1 MKRPDRLK
9 NDLAPWLTGD
19 RRLKRW
25 PGWSGCNTGVYAPGL
40 IILQIDGLSDTQF
53 QRALGRRRL
62 PFLRHLMATQEVV
75 HKPFYSGLPSST
87 PAVQAELYY
96 GVKTAVPAFEFIDR
110 HTRLRHAMFL
120 PASADTMAH
129 RLRNTGEPLLAGGSS
144 YSNIYAGGAETARYC
159 AETMNLESLIRATN
173 PFRLVFFL
181 FSQIGKLLRIAG
193 YAGVELILAMHD
205 FFKGVFA
212 GKDIGKELKF
222 IPTRLFV
229 CAILRELIRLRVKMD
244 VWRGVPI
251 IAANFFG
258 YDEQAHRRGP
268 ASAFAHW
275 TLKGIDGVVKD
286 IYSTA
291 MRSSCRDYRVVIFA
305 DHGQE
310 SVETYRRHARKP
322 LKKTIREVLDNNS
335 GTGHRR
341 DADDRLATLYRRAGN
356 YLLGQPWTRH
366 RRHQPIAGGSMDTVR
381 ITTMG
386 PLGHLYLPPRIRE
399 QIASPKAPATLTQ
412 LACRLNRRAHIP
424 LVLFEEEGR
433 ITAVNDSGT
442 HVLSQN
448 PAAILGKDHPF
459 LDQVAADLERLCRH
473 SNAGDLVIS
482 GWKPDGCPLSF
493 SVESGAHGGPG
504 TEETCGF
511 VLLPAELAD
520 DQPFLRP
527 MDLRERILDD
537 RGKRRPRSEHA
548 CA

>member
-1 MKRPDRLK
+1 
-9 NDLAPWLTGD
+9 
-19 RRLKRW
+19 
-25 PGWSGCNTGVYAPGL
+25 
-40 IILQIDGLSDTQF
+40 
-53 QRALGRRRL
+53 
-62 PFLRHLMATQEVV
+62 
-75 HKPFYSGLPSST
+75 
-87 PAVQAELYY
+87 
-96 GVKTAVPAFEFIDR
+96 
-110 HTRLRHAMFL
+110 
-120 PASADTMAH
+120 
-129 RLRNTGEPLLAGGSS
+129 
-144 YSNIYAGGAETARYC
+144 
-159 AETMNLESLIRATN
+159 
-173 PFRLVFFL
+173 VF
-181 FSQIGKLLRIAG
+181 
-193 YAGVELILAMHD
+193 D
-205 FFKGVFA
+205 
-212 GKDIGKELKF
+212 GKDIVKELKF

-244 VWRGVPI
+244 AWRGVPI